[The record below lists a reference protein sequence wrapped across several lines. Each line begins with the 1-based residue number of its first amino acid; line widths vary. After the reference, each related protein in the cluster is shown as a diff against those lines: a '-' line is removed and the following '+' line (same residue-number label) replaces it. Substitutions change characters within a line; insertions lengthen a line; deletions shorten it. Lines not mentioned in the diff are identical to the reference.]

1 GGLEGGAAVNG
12 VAGSVETY
20 RLTERIVS
28 YEVLKPVS
36 VKGKSEPLPLYRP
49 LAAHARFGT
58 EVARTHAT
66 PLVGRELEKPL
77 LIGTFE
83 RAAQQRTCQLV
94 TVVGEP
100 GVGKSR

>member
-20 RLTERIVS
+20 RLTERIFT
-28 YEVLKPVS
+28 YEVLKPVR

-83 RAAQQRTCQLV
+83 RAGEPRAGPLGAG
-94 TVVGEP
+94 VGEA
-100 GVGKSR
+100 GGGTR